1 MNDKYGMNDNNYAN
15 VTNEGWDK
23 GPANTTQT
31 GEAGQEETKE
41 WQEQAPTQVAVESA
55 PLTWLSAEEINELQT
70 RWNSI
75 QAEFVDEPH
84 KSVEQ
89 ADALVAE
96 ALERIK
102 QVFSNQHTVLNEQW
116 INHEDISTEDLRV
129 ALKSYRSFFK
139 RILAF

>member
-1 MNDKYGMNDNNYAN
+1 MNDNNAM
-15 VTNEGWDK
+15 NEGWDK
-23 GPANTTQT
+23 GPMDTTQT
-31 GEAGQEETKE
+31 VEARHEENKE

-55 PLTWLSAEEINELQT
+55 PLTWLSREEINELQT

-89 ADALVAE
+89 ADALVVE
-96 ALERIK
+96 ALELIK
-102 QVFSNQHTVLNEQW
+102 QVFSKQRTVLNEQW
-116 INHEDISTEDLRV
+116 INHEGISTEDLRV

-139 RILAF
+139 RILAL